1 MGIGGKD
8 TPKLWGSIENLS
20 QWAALRDQWIEELGP
35 KKGSIRLFRAIRD
48 GDPELGLNRAPGA
61 SGKGAGAAEE
71 GSGTQFH
78 ISPKHYKGLGA
89 NLGTLRITE
98 KEVVD
103 FFKASAANM
112 NEELVTMFNKLA
124 DLNDNIGRFFLSDC
138 GDGKTCTDKYAARR
152 TEAGQ
157 AAIND
162 SQELEAAVVK
172 SVSGMK

>member
-1 MGIGGKD
+1 M
-8 TPKLWGSIENLS
+8 
-20 QWAALRDQWIEELGP
+20 DQ
-35 KKGSIRLFRAIRD
+35 R
-48 GDPELGLNRAPGA
+48 GA
-61 SGKGAGAAEE
+61 
-71 GSGTQFH
+71 
-78 ISPKHYKGLGA
+78 
-89 NLGTLRITE
+89 TE

-138 GDGKTCTDKYAARR
+138 GDGKACTDKDAAQR